1 MITPQEI
8 EEKIFKKSMR
18 GFNCEEVDE
27 FLDELRVDY
36 ENLIR
41 ENDSLKE
48 RLRMYGDQLN
58 KYTNIED
65 TLKETLITAQTAA
78 EDTTSAANK
87 KAKIIV
93 EEAEFIAKQKIDE
106 ANSRVLEIRKEYDN
120 ITAEFK
126 IFKNKFK
133 SLLENEIKNIDEI
146 CSNIDTG
153 LASQFEWRT
162 VMNSYGEEEIP
173 NRNYEINYS
182 EEQEINDNEIEES
195 KEKDKTSPESIFG
208 L

>member
-8 EEKIFKKSMR
+8 EEKVFKKSMR

-27 FLDELRVDY
+27 FLDDLRVDY

-41 ENDSLKE
+41 ENESLKE
-48 RLRMYGDQLN
+48 RVRMYSEQLN

-87 KAKIIV
+87 KARIII
-93 EEAEFIAKQKIDE
+93 EEAEFMGKQKIDE
-106 ANSRVLEIRKEYDN
+106 ATSRVIEIRKEYDN

-126 IFKNKFK
+126 MFKNKFK
-133 SLLENEIKNIDEI
+133 SLLESEIKNIDEI

-153 LASQFEWRT
+153 LSSQYEWRT
-162 VMNSYGEEEIP
+162 AMDEYEDDRFDIEDFGATAAMEDDVEEYDSDDE
-173 NRNYEINYS
+173 N
-182 EEQEINDNEIEES
+182 
-195 KEKDKTSPESIFG
+195 TSPENIFG

>member
-8 EEKIFKKSMR
+8 EEKVFKKSMR

-27 FLDELRVDY
+27 FLDDLRVDY

-41 ENDSLKE
+41 ENESLKE
-48 RLRMYGDQLN
+48 RVRMYSEQLN

-87 KAKIIV
+87 KARIIV
-93 EEAEFIAKQKIDE
+93 EEAEFMGKQKIDE
-106 ANSRVLEIRKEYDN
+106 ATSRVIEIRKEYDN
-120 ITAEFK
+120 LTAEFK
-126 IFKNKFK
+126 MFKNKFK
-133 SLLENEIKNIDEI
+133 SLLESEIKNIDEI

-153 LASQFEWRT
+153 LASQYEWRT
-162 VMNSYGEEEIP
+162 AMDSYEDERFDIDDTFGLTGAMDDEEE
-173 NRNYEINYS
+173 YHS
-182 EEQEINDNEIEES
+182 DEER
-195 KEKDKTSPESIFG
+195 TSPEDIFN

>member
-8 EEKIFKKSMR
+8 EEKVFKKSMR

-27 FLDELRVDY
+27 FLDDLRVDY

-41 ENDSLKE
+41 ENESLKE
-48 RLRMYGDQLN
+48 RVRMYSEQLN

-87 KAKIIV
+87 KARIIV
-93 EEAEFIAKQKIDE
+93 EEAEFMGKQKIDE
-106 ANSRVLEIRKEYDN
+106 ATSRVIEIRKEYDN
-120 ITAEFK
+120 LTAEFK
-126 IFKNKFK
+126 MFKNKFK
-133 SLLENEIKNIDEI
+133 SLLESEIKNIDEI

-153 LASQFEWRT
+153 LASQYEWRT
-162 VMNSYGEEEIP
+162 AMDSYEDERFDIDDTFCATGAMDDEEE
-173 NRNYEINYS
+173 YHS
-182 EEQEINDNEIEES
+182 DEER
-195 KEKDKTSPESIFG
+195 TSPEDIFN

>member
-8 EEKIFKKSMR
+8 EEKVFKKSMR

-27 FLDELRVDY
+27 FLDDLRVDY

-41 ENDSLKE
+41 ENESLKE
-48 RLRMYGDQLN
+48 RVRMYSEQLN

-87 KAKIIV
+87 KARIIV
-93 EEAEFIAKQKIDE
+93 EEAEFMGKQKIDE
-106 ANSRVLEIRKEYDN
+106 ATSRVIEIRKEYDN
-120 ITAEFK
+120 LTAEFK
-126 IFKNKFK
+126 MFKNKFK
-133 SLLENEIKNIDEI
+133 SLLESEIKNIDEI

-153 LASQFEWRT
+153 LASQYEWRT
-162 VMNSYGEEEIP
+162 AMDSYEDERFDIEDTFGVTGAMDDEEE
-173 NRNYEINYS
+173 YHS
-182 EEQEINDNEIEES
+182 DEEQ
-195 KEKDKTSPESIFG
+195 TSPEDIFN

>member
-8 EEKIFKKSMR
+8 EEKVFKKSMR

-27 FLDELRVDY
+27 FLDDLRVDY

-41 ENDSLKE
+41 ENESLKE
-48 RLRMYGDQLN
+48 RVRMYSEQLN

-87 KAKIIV
+87 KARIIV
-93 EEAEFIAKQKIDE
+93 EEAEFMGKQKIDE
-106 ANSRVLEIRKEYDN
+106 ATSRVIEIRKEYDN
-120 ITAEFK
+120 LTAEFK
-126 IFKNKFK
+126 MFKNKFK
-133 SLLENEIKNIDEI
+133 SLLESEIKNIDEI

-153 LASQFEWRT
+153 LASQYEWRT
-162 VMNSYGEEEIP
+162 AMNSYDDERFDIEDTFGSTGSMGDDEDYNSDEE
-173 NRNYEINYS
+173 N
-182 EEQEINDNEIEES
+182 
-195 KEKDKTSPESIFG
+195 TSPENIFN

>member
-8 EEKIFKKSMR
+8 EEKVFKKSMR

-27 FLDELRVDY
+27 FLDDLRVDY

-41 ENDSLKE
+41 ENESLKE
-48 RLRMYGDQLN
+48 RVRMYSEQLN

-87 KAKIIV
+87 KARIIV
-93 EEAEFIAKQKIDE
+93 EEAEFMGKQKIDE
-106 ANSRVLEIRKEYDN
+106 ATSRVIEIRKEYDN
-120 ITAEFK
+120 LTAEFK
-126 IFKNKFK
+126 MFKNKFK
-133 SLLENEIKNIDEI
+133 SLLESEIKNIDEI

-153 LASQFEWRT
+153 LASQYEWRT
-162 VMNSYGEEEIP
+162 AMDSYEDERFDIDDTFGVTGAMDNEEE
-173 NRNYEINYS
+173 YHS
-182 EEQEINDNEIEES
+182 DEER
-195 KEKDKTSPESIFG
+195 TSPEDIFN

>member
-8 EEKIFKKSMR
+8 EERNFKKTMR
-18 GFNCEEVDE
+18 GFNCDEVNE
-27 FLDELRVDY
+27 FLDDIRVDY

-41 ENDSLKE
+41 ENESLKE
-48 RLRMYGDQLN
+48 RVRMYSEQLN

-93 EEAEFIAKQKIDE
+93 EEAEFMGKQKIDE
-106 ANSRVLEIRKEYDN
+106 ATSRVIEIRKEYDN
-120 ITAEFK
+120 LTAEFK
-126 IFKNKFK
+126 MFKNKFK
-133 SLLENEIKNIDEI
+133 SLLESEIKNIDEI
-146 CSNIDTG
+146 CANIDTG
-153 LASQFEWRT
+153 LASQYEWRT
-162 VMNSYGEEEIP
+162 AMNSYDDEAFDIEDDFGPTSAMGEDIKD
-173 NRNYEINYS
+173 YDDS
-182 EEQEINDNEIEES
+182 EN
-195 KEKDKTSPESIFG
+195 TSPESIFD

>member
-8 EEKIFKKSMR
+8 EEKVFKKSMR

-27 FLDELRVDY
+27 FLDDLRVDY

-41 ENDSLKE
+41 ENESLKE
-48 RLRMYGDQLN
+48 RVRMYSEQLN

-87 KAKIIV
+87 KARIIV
-93 EEAEFIAKQKIDE
+93 EEAEFMGKQKIDE
-106 ANSRVLEIRKEYDN
+106 ATSRVIEIRKEYDN
-120 ITAEFK
+120 LTAEFK
-126 IFKNKFK
+126 MFKNKFK
-133 SLLENEIKNIDEI
+133 SLLESEIKNIDEI

-153 LASQFEWRT
+153 LASQYEWRT
-162 VMNSYGEEEIP
+162 AMDSYEDERFDIDDTFGVTGAMDDEEE
-173 NRNYEINYS
+173 YHS
-182 EEQEINDNEIEES
+182 DEER
-195 KEKDKTSPESIFG
+195 TSPEDIFN

>member
-8 EEKIFKKSMR
+8 EEKVFRKSMR

-27 FLDELRVDY
+27 FLDDLRVDY

-41 ENDSLKE
+41 ENESLKE
-48 RLRMYGDQLN
+48 RVRMYSEQLN

-87 KAKIIV
+87 KARIIV
-93 EEAEFIAKQKIDE
+93 EEAEFMGKQKIDE
-106 ANSRVLEIRKEYDN
+106 ATSRVIEIRKEYDN
-120 ITAEFK
+120 LTAEFK
-126 IFKNKFK
+126 MFKNKFK
-133 SLLENEIKNIDEI
+133 SLLESEIKNIDEI

-153 LASQFEWRT
+153 LASQYEWRT
-162 VMNSYGEEEIP
+162 AMDSYEDERFDIDDTFGATGAMDDEEE
-173 NRNYEINYS
+173 YHS
-182 EEQEINDNEIEES
+182 DEER
-195 KEKDKTSPESIFG
+195 TSPEDIFN

>member
-8 EEKIFKKSMR
+8 EEKVFKKSMR

-27 FLDELRVDY
+27 FLDDLRVDY

-41 ENDSLKE
+41 ENESLKE
-48 RLRMYGDQLN
+48 RVRMYSEQLN

-87 KAKIIV
+87 KARIIV
-93 EEAEFIAKQKIDE
+93 EEAEFMGKQKIDE
-106 ANSRVLEIRKEYDN
+106 ATSRVIEIRKEYDN
-120 ITAEFK
+120 LTAEFK
-126 IFKNKFK
+126 MFKNKFK
-133 SLLENEIKNIDEI
+133 SLLESEIKNIDEI

-153 LASQFEWRT
+153 LASQYEWRT
-162 VMNSYGEEEIP
+162 AMDSYEDERFDIEDTFGVTGAMDDEEE
-173 NRNYEINYS
+173 YHS
-182 EEQEINDNEIEES
+182 DEER
-195 KEKDKTSPESIFG
+195 TSPEDIFN

>member
-8 EEKIFKKSMR
+8 GEKVFKKSMR

-27 FLDELRVDY
+27 FLDDLRVDY

-41 ENDSLKE
+41 ENESLKE
-48 RLRMYGDQLN
+48 RVRMYSEQLN

-87 KAKIIV
+87 KARIIV
-93 EEAEFIAKQKIDE
+93 EEAEFMGKQKIDE
-106 ANSRVLEIRKEYDN
+106 ATSRVIEIRKEYDN
-120 ITAEFK
+120 LTAEFK
-126 IFKNKFK
+126 MFKNKFK
-133 SLLENEIKNIDEI
+133 SLLESEIKNIDEI

-153 LASQFEWRT
+153 LASQYEWRT
-162 VMNSYGEEEIP
+162 AMSSYDDENFDIEDTFGATGAMGEDEEYNS
-173 NRNYEINYS
+173 
-182 EEQEINDNEIEES
+182 DES
-195 KEKDKTSPESIFG
+195 TAPENIFN

>member
-27 FLDELRVDY
+27 FLDDLRVDY

-195 KEKDKTSPESIFG
+195 KEKDNTSPESIFG
-208 L
+208 M

>member
-8 EEKIFKKSMR
+8 EEKVFKKSMR

-27 FLDELRVDY
+27 FLDDLRVDY

-41 ENDSLKE
+41 ENESLKE
-48 RLRMYGDQLN
+48 RVRMYSEQLN

-87 KAKIIV
+87 KARIIV
-93 EEAEFIAKQKIDE
+93 EEAEFMGKQKIDE
-106 ANSRVLEIRKEYDN
+106 ATSRVIEIRKEYDN
-120 ITAEFK
+120 LTAEFK
-126 IFKNKFK
+126 MFKNKFK
-133 SLLENEIKNIDEI
+133 SLLESEIKNIDEI

-153 LASQFEWRT
+153 LASQYEWRT
-162 VMNSYGEEEIP
+162 AMDSYEDERFDIDDTFGVTGAMDDEEE
-173 NRNYEINYS
+173 YHS
-182 EEQEINDNEIEES
+182 DEER
-195 KEKDKTSPESIFG
+195 TSPEEIFN

>member
-8 EEKIFKKSMR
+8 EEKEFKKSMR

-27 FLDELRVDY
+27 FLDYLRVDY

-41 ENDSLKE
+41 ENESLKE
-48 RLRMYGDQLN
+48 RLRMYGEQLN

-78 EDTTSAANK
+78 DDTTSAANK

-93 EEAEFIAKQKIDE
+93 EEAEFMAKQKIEE
-106 ANSRVLEIRKEYDN
+106 ANSRVIEIRKEYDN

-126 IFKNKFK
+126 MFKNKFK
-133 SLLENEIKNIDEI
+133 SLLESEIKNIDEI

-153 LASQFEWRT
+153 LSSQYEWRT
-162 VMNSYGEEEIP
+162 AMNSYNEKFDSDEQFEIDNYEEEMD
-173 NRNYEINYS
+173 NYE
-182 EEQEINDNEIEES
+182 EIDQCES
-195 KEKDKTSPESIFG
+195 DESNSPNNIFNI
-208 L
+208 

>member
-8 EEKIFKKSMR
+8 EEKVFKKSMR

-27 FLDELRVDY
+27 FLDDLRVDY

-41 ENDSLKE
+41 ENESLKE
-48 RLRMYGDQLN
+48 RVRMYSEQLN

-87 KAKIIV
+87 KARIII
-93 EEAEFIAKQKIDE
+93 EEAEFMGKQKIDE
-106 ANSRVLEIRKEYDN
+106 ATSRVIEIRKEYDN

-126 IFKNKFK
+126 MFKNKFK
-133 SLLENEIKNIDEI
+133 SLLESEIKNIDEI

-153 LASQFEWRT
+153 LASQYEWRT
-162 VMNSYGEEEIP
+162 AMDEYEDDRFDIEDFGATAAMEDDVEEYDSDDE
-173 NRNYEINYS
+173 N
-182 EEQEINDNEIEES
+182 
-195 KEKDKTSPESIFG
+195 TSPENIFG

>member
-8 EEKIFKKSMR
+8 EEKVFKKSMR

-27 FLDELRVDY
+27 FLDDLRVDY

-41 ENDSLKE
+41 ENESLKE
-48 RLRMYGDQLN
+48 RVRMYSEQLN

-87 KAKIIV
+87 KARIIV
-93 EEAEFIAKQKIDE
+93 EEAEFMGKQKIDE
-106 ANSRVLEIRKEYDN
+106 ATSRVIEIRKEYDN
-120 ITAEFK
+120 LTAEFK
-126 IFKNKFK
+126 MFKNKFK
-133 SLLENEIKNIDEI
+133 SLLESEIKNIDEI

-153 LASQFEWRT
+153 LASQYEWRT
-162 VMNSYGEEEIP
+162 AMDSYEDERFDMDDTFGVTGAMDDEEE
-173 NRNYEINYS
+173 YHS
-182 EEQEINDNEIEES
+182 DEER
-195 KEKDKTSPESIFG
+195 TSPEDIFN

>member
-8 EEKIFKKSMR
+8 EEKVFKKSMR

-27 FLDELRVDY
+27 FLDDLRVDY

-41 ENDSLKE
+41 ENESLKE
-48 RLRMYGDQLN
+48 RVRMYSEQLN

-87 KAKIIV
+87 KARIIV
-93 EEAEFIAKQKIDE
+93 EEAEFMGKQKIDE
-106 ANSRVLEIRKEYDN
+106 ATSRVIEIRKEYDN
-120 ITAEFK
+120 LTAEFK
-126 IFKNKFK
+126 MFKNKFK
-133 SLLENEIKNIDEI
+133 SLLESEIKNIDEI

-153 LASQFEWRT
+153 LASQYEWRT
-162 VMNSYGEEEIP
+162 AMDSYEDDRFDIEDTFGAMEDEEE
-173 NRNYEINYS
+173 YHS
-182 EEQEINDNEIEES
+182 DEE
-195 KEKDKTSPESIFG
+195 KTSPEDIFN

>member
-8 EEKIFKKSMR
+8 EEKVFKKSMR

-27 FLDELRVDY
+27 FLDDLRVDY

-41 ENDSLKE
+41 ENESLKE
-48 RLRMYGDQLN
+48 RVRMYSEQLN

-87 KAKIIV
+87 KARIIV
-93 EEAEFIAKQKIDE
+93 EEAEFMGKQKIDE
-106 ANSRVLEIRKEYDN
+106 ATSRVIEIRKEYDN
-120 ITAEFK
+120 LTAEFK
-126 IFKNKFK
+126 MFKNKFK
-133 SLLENEIKNIDEI
+133 SLLESEIKNIDEI

-153 LASQFEWRT
+153 LASQYEWRT
-162 VMNSYGEEEIP
+162 AMDEYEDDRFDIEDFGATAVMEDDVEEYDSDDE
-173 NRNYEINYS
+173 N
-182 EEQEINDNEIEES
+182 
-195 KEKDKTSPESIFG
+195 TSPENIFG

>member
-8 EEKIFKKSMR
+8 EEKVFRKSMR

-27 FLDELRVDY
+27 FLDDLRVDY

-41 ENDSLKE
+41 ENESLKE
-48 RLRMYGDQLN
+48 RVRMYSEQLN

-87 KAKIIV
+87 KARIII
-93 EEAEFIAKQKIDE
+93 EEAEFMGKQKIDE
-106 ANSRVLEIRKEYDN
+106 ATSRVIEIRKEYDN

-126 IFKNKFK
+126 MFKNKFK
-133 SLLENEIKNIDEI
+133 SLLESEIKNIDEI

-153 LASQFEWRT
+153 LSSQYEWRT
-162 VMNSYGEEEIP
+162 AMDEYEDDRFDIEDFGATSAMEDDEEEYDSDDE
-173 NRNYEINYS
+173 N
-182 EEQEINDNEIEES
+182 
-195 KEKDKTSPESIFG
+195 TSPENIFG

>member
-8 EEKIFKKSMR
+8 EEKVFKKSMR

-27 FLDELRVDY
+27 FLDDLRVDY

-41 ENDSLKE
+41 ENESLKE
-48 RLRMYGDQLN
+48 RVRMYSEQLN

-87 KAKIIV
+87 KARIIV
-93 EEAEFIAKQKIDE
+93 EEAEFMGKQKIDE
-106 ANSRVLEIRKEYDN
+106 ATSRVIEIRKEYDN
-120 ITAEFK
+120 LTAEFK
-126 IFKNKFK
+126 MFKNKFK
-133 SLLENEIKNIDEI
+133 SLLESEIKNIDEI

-153 LASQFEWRT
+153 LASQYEWRT
-162 VMNSYGEEEIP
+162 AMDSYEDERFDIEDTFGATGEMDDEEE
-173 NRNYEINYS
+173 YHS
-182 EEQEINDNEIEES
+182 DEER
-195 KEKDKTSPESIFG
+195 TSPEDIFN

>member
-8 EEKIFKKSMR
+8 EEKVFKKSMR

-27 FLDELRVDY
+27 FLDDLRVDY

-41 ENDSLKE
+41 ENESLKE
-48 RLRMYGDQLN
+48 RVRMYSEQLN

-87 KAKIIV
+87 KARIIV
-93 EEAEFIAKQKIDE
+93 EEAEFMGKQKIDE
-106 ANSRVLEIRKEYDN
+106 ATSRVIEIRKEYDN
-120 ITAEFK
+120 LTAEFK
-126 IFKNKFK
+126 MFKNKFK
-133 SLLENEIKNIDEI
+133 SLLESEIKNIDEI

-153 LASQFEWRT
+153 LASQYEWRT
-162 VMNSYGEEEIP
+162 AMNSYDDERFDIEDTFGVTGAMDDEEE
-173 NRNYEINYS
+173 YHS
-182 EEQEINDNEIEES
+182 DEER
-195 KEKDKTSPESIFG
+195 TSPEDIFN